1 LAGLSKST
9 RRLDVSYADLPL
21 LMPPP
26 NFKPSSRLQIR
37 GFESILRTTAAVSH
51 HVAGQRQTQRQRQ
64 RPRAGIA
71 CFIEEHLDAFEP

>member
-1 LAGLSKST
+1 M
-9 RRLDVSYADLPL
+9 PL
-21 LMPPP
+21 P
-26 NFKPSSRLQIR
+26 NFKPASRLQIR

-51 HVAGQRQTQRQRQ
+51 HVAEQRQTQRQRQRQ